1 VASFP
6 KTADCFCCFRFHIL
20 QSIHELCFLSI
31 TKFMATVLVVLWFLR
46 LCNCHKMCSTI
57 TSEIWQDQF
66 LESLSTDIFQDF
78 DEDSTANENTSE
90 ESDSELL
97 INVWYLKSEIRVS
110 IKLTSPIRCLFH
122 WMVYMYL
129 IMITQS

>member
-1 VASFP
+1 
-6 KTADCFCCFRFHIL
+6 
-20 QSIHELCFLSI
+20 
-31 TKFMATVLVVLWFLR
+31 
-46 LCNCHKMCSTI
+46 MCSTI

-97 INVWYLKSEIRVS
+97 INFWYLKSEIKVS
-110 IKLTSPIRCLFH
+110 IKL
-122 WMVYMYL
+122 M
-129 IMITQS
+129 

>member
-1 VASFP
+1 
-6 KTADCFCCFRFHIL
+6 
-20 QSIHELCFLSI
+20 
-31 TKFMATVLVVLWFLR
+31 
-46 LCNCHKMCSTI
+46 MCSTI

-97 INVWYLKSEIRVS
+97 INFLYLKSEISVS
-110 IKLTSPIRCLFH
+110 IKLTSLIRCLFH
-122 WMVYMYL
+122 
-129 IMITQS
+129 

>member
-1 VASFP
+1 
-6 KTADCFCCFRFHIL
+6 
-20 QSIHELCFLSI
+20 
-31 TKFMATVLVVLWFLR
+31 
-46 LCNCHKMCSTI
+46 MCSTI

-97 INVWYLKSEIRVS
+97 IN
-110 IKLTSPIRCLFH
+110 F
-122 WMVYMYL
+122 
-129 IMITQS
+129 

>member
-1 VASFP
+1 
-6 KTADCFCCFRFHIL
+6 
-20 QSIHELCFLSI
+20 
-31 TKFMATVLVVLWFLR
+31 
-46 LCNCHKMCSTI
+46 MCSTI

-97 INVWYLKSEIRVS
+97 VNFLSLKTLSRSPLKSEIRVS
-110 IKLTSPIRCLFH
+110 IKLT
-122 WMVYMYL
+122 
-129 IMITQS
+129 